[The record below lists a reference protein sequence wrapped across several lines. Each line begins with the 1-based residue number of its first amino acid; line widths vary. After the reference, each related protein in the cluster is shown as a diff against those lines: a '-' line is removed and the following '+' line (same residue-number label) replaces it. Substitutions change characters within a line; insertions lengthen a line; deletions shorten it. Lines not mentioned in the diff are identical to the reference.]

1 MYIPFSFHVA
11 KTGPGV
17 HTAIP
22 IVLTFL
28 MSLVLGVLIGALS
41 VLGWHK
47 YHGGKSKD
55 NSNEESRLGE
65 GDARDL
71 FTSIDRNPSYQ
82 HIQARS
88 GEQSQNEITLV
99 HSLQPQRPSPGIV

>member
-1 MYIPFSFHVA
+1 
-11 KTGPGV
+11 
-17 HTAIP
+17 
-22 IVLTFL
+22 

-47 YHGGKSKD
+47 YHGGKPKD
-55 NSNEESRLGE
+55 NSNKESRLGE
-65 GDARDL
+65 GDAPDL

-88 GEQSQNEITLV
+88 GEQSHNEIPLV
-99 HSLQPQRPSPGIV
+99 HTLQQQNCMKIRVFKRHNYLLHCYTHHKW